1 VPAAESPRASA
12 IEALDLRS
20 YLDVLVRRWRVI
32 AIVTAT
38 ALVLALGLSL
48 KQDKEYV
55 ADSDVLLNQQAGQS
69 IVSSSQEVY
78 SNVVN
83 AARNLNNEIK
93 ALQANK
99 TRDAVAA
106 AYDGPLDPDDVK
118 IKAVDTASD
127 IARFSV
133 RATDPKAAADLV
145 NTYVRVATEFR
156 AEQRTNDLLDKRKT
170 LQGQLDA
177 LVQRISQIRQPLTEV
192 ENQLLVTPGV
202 PVLEARR
209 DDLTRS
215 LAAQLTPLETTR
227 AEYEQQ
233 LEALQLASGLT
244 QTTSSQVLS
253 VAEVPTDPVAPKPVQ
268 TGILAVVVG
277 LLLGV
282 VLAFVRDSLD
292 ERIRGIEDLER
303 AAPGLPTLAVV
314 PESRET
320 SRSYLA
326 MRDDGMSLVAEA
338 YRSLRTSVKF
348 AGLDRPI
355 QVIQVT
361 SALQGEGKTTTVA
374 NLAEALAQG
383 GERVAI
389 VCCDLRRPAIHLHF
403 GQSLTPGFTDVLLRD
418 APLATAMR
426 QVSERCFL
434 LPAGSPPP
442 NPSELLSSR
451 RASAVIQA
459 LAQEFDVVIIDSTP
473 VLPVTDALV
482 ASRMVDAALVVVD
495 TRTTKRK
502 VLHHALE
509 RLEQV
514 SAPVTGLVLLGTA
527 GVTYGYGYAYA
538 YAYGDGAPPA
548 QGAAPA
554 KVDARA

>member
-1 VPAAESPRASA
+1 VPAADPPRASA
-12 IEALDLRS
+12 IESLDLRS
-20 YLDVLVRRWRVI
+20 YIDVLVRRWRVI
-32 AIVTAT
+32 AIVAVT

-48 KQDKEYV
+48 RQDKEYV
-55 ADSDVLLNQQAGQS
+55 ADSDVLLNQQPGSS
-69 IVSSSQEVY
+69 IVSTSQEVY
-78 SNVVN
+78 AN
-83 AARNLNNEIK
+83 ALNSTRNLNNEIK

-106 AYDGPLDPDDVK
+106 AYDGPLDPDDVS
-118 IKAVDTASD
+118 IKAIDTTSD

-133 RATDPKAAADLV
+133 QATDPKEAANLV
-145 NTYVRVATEFR
+145 NTFVRVATEFR
-156 AEQRTNDLLDKRKT
+156 AEQRTNDLLDKRNK
-170 LQGQLDA
+170 LQDQLDA
-177 LVQRISQIRQPLTEV
+177 LVARIAQIRQPLTDV
-192 ENQLLVTPGV
+192 ENQLSATPGN
-202 PVLEARR
+202 PILEARR

-227 AEYEQQ
+227 AEYEQE
-233 LEALQLASGLT
+233 LEALQLSAGFT

-253 VAEVPTDPVAPKPVQ
+253 TAEVPTDPVAPKPVQ
-268 TGILAVVVG
+268 SGILALIVG

-282 VLAFVRDSLD
+282 VLAFVRDNLD
-292 ERIRGIEDLER
+292 ERIRSIDDLER
-303 AAPGLPTLAVV
+303 AAPGVPTLAVV

-326 MRDDGMSLVAEA
+326 LRDDGMSLVAEA

-348 AGLDRPI
+348 AGLDRPL

-459 LAQEFDVVIIDSTP
+459 LAQEFDIVILDSTP

-514 SAPVTGLVLLGTA
+514 SAPVTGLVLLGTT

-538 YAYGDGAPPA
+538 YAYGDG
-548 QGAAPA
+548 QGSASGGSGA

>member
-1 VPAAESPRASA
+1 VPAADSPRASA

-32 AIVTAT
+32 AIVAVT
-38 ALVLALGLSL
+38 ALVLALGLTL
-48 KQDKEYV
+48 QQDKEYV
-55 ADSDVLLNQQAGQS
+55 ADSDVLLNQDAGS
-69 IVSSSQEVY
+69 AILASSQEVY
-78 SNVVN
+78 ADAVN
-83 AARNLNNEIK
+83 ATRNLNNEIK

-106 AYDGPLDPDDVK
+106 AYDGPLDPDDVS
-118 IKAVDTASD
+118 IKAIDTSSD

-133 RATDPKAAADLV
+133 QANSPKEAADLV

-156 AEQRTNDLLDKRKT
+156 AEQRTTDLQDKRKT
-170 LQGQLDA
+170 LQDRLDA
-177 LVQRISQIRQPLTEV
+177 LVARIEQLRQPLTDV
-192 ENQLLVTPGV
+192 ENQLAANPGNA
-202 PVLEARR
+202 VLESRR
-209 DDLTRS
+209 NDYTQS
-215 LAAQLTPLETTR
+215 LSAQLTPLQTTR
-227 AEYEQQ
+227 AQYEQD
-233 LEALQLASGLT
+233 LEALQLASGFT

-253 VAEVPTDPVAPKPVQ
+253 TAEVPTDPVSPKPVQ
-268 TGILAVVVG
+268 TGILALIVG
-277 LLLGV
+277 LLMGV
-282 VLAFVRDSLD
+282 VLAFVRDNLD
-292 ERIRGIEDLER
+292 ERIRGIDDLER
-303 AAPGLPTLAVV
+303 AAPGVPTLAVV

-389 VCCDLRRPAIHLHF
+389 VCCDLRRPAIHMHF
-403 GQSLTPGFTDVLLRD
+403 GQALTPGFTDVLLRD

-459 LAQEFDVVIIDSTP
+459 LAQEFDVVIVDSTP

-482 ASRMVDAALVVVD
+482 TSRMVDAALVVVD

-514 SAPVTGLVLLGTA
+514 SAPVTGLVLLGTT

-538 YAYGDGAPPA
+538 YAYGDGDAVASGNPAPR
-548 QGAAPA
+548 
-554 KVDARA
+554 VDARA

>member
-1 VPAAESPRASA
+1 MPAADTRPSTF
-12 IEALDLRS
+12 EALDLRA

-32 AIVTAT
+32 AIVAVS

-48 KQDKEYV
+48 QQDKQYV
-55 ADSDVLLNQQAGQS
+55 ASAEILVNQQLDAS
-69 IVSSSQEVY
+69 LSSSNEIY
-78 SNVVN
+78 ASAVN
-83 AARNLNNEIK
+83 ASRNLNNEIE
-93 ALQANK
+93 ALQAGV

-106 AYDGPLDPDDVK
+106 EYDGPLDPDDVK
-118 IKAVDTASD
+118 VKIAGTTSD
-127 IARFSV
+127 VVTVSV
-133 RATDPKAAADLV
+133 RATDPVAAADLV
-145 NTYVRVATEFR
+145 NTYIEVAPRFR
-156 AEQRTNDLLDKRKT
+156 AEQKT
-170 LQGQLDA
+170 TA
-177 LVQRISQIRQPLTEV
+177 L
-192 ENQLLVTPGV
+192 
-202 PVLEARR
+202 LEARQKIESQVTDLDSRIAQTSDPSRAAALQKQR
-209 DDLTRS
+209 DSYVQQVENLQL
-215 LAAQLTPLETTR
+215 LAAFTQSLGSSTLTP
-227 AEYEQQ
+227 AD
-233 LEALQLASGLT
+233 
-244 QTTSSQVLS
+244 
-253 VAEVPTDPVAPKPVQ
+253 VPTDPVAPKPVQ
-268 TGILAVVVG
+268 TGLLSMIVG
-277 LLLGV
+277 LLFGI
-282 VLAFVRDSLD
+282 VLAFVRDNLD
-292 ERIRGIEDLER
+292 ERIRGVDDLNR
-303 AAPGLPTLAVV
+303 AAPGVPTLAVV
-314 PESRET
+314 PEARDSSRT
-320 SRSYLA
+320 YVA
-326 MRDDGMSLVAEA
+326 MRDDGMSLAAES

-348 AGLDRPI
+348 AGLDTPI

-426 QVSERCFL
+426 QLNERLFL

-482 ASRMVDAALVVVD
+482 ASRLVDATLLVVD

-502 VLHHALE
+502 ILHHAVE

-514 SAPVTGLVLLGTA
+514 TAPLTGLVLYGA
-527 GVTYGYGYAYA
+527 SGISYGYGYSYA
-538 YAYGDGAPPA
+538 YSESEIAAQKPPVN
-548 QGAAPA
+548 APA
-554 KVDARA
+554 